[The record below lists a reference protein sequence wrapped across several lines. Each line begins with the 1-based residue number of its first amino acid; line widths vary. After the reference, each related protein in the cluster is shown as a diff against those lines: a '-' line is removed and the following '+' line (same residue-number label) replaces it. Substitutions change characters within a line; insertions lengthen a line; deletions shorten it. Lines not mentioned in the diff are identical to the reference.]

1 MKNRLIVIVS
11 ILFLI
16 LFLVVFMFIYNY
28 GFNKYN
34 NNEKIEVVLDK
45 CVDGDTVWL
54 SHEGVIKKYRL
65 LGIDTPEINDNLGDS
80 ASKYTCDMLN
90 NSKVIE
96 IEYDKVGYK
105 KDKYNRELVWVY
117 VDGELLQYKLLSAGL
132 ARVRYI
138 YANYLY
144 LEELYNKEEVAIDKR
159 LGIWEDYT
167 YEVFNDY
174 YTITFDY
181 LYKNKSVKVLKNS
194 IVGIIDNPYK
204 DGCTFVGWK
213 NGNYLF
219 DLSSKI
225 NKDYKLKASFDC
237 EEEL

>member
-1 MKNRLIVIVS
+1 MRNKLIVFVS
-11 ILFLI
+11 ILFLL
-16 LFLVVFMFIYNY
+16 LFLVIFIFIYNY

-34 NNEKIEVVLDK
+34 NNEKIEVVLDR

-54 SHEGVIKKYRL
+54 SEDGIIKKYRM
-65 LGIDTPEINDNLGDS
+65 LGIDTPEINDNLGNE
-80 ASKYTCDMLN
+80 ASDYTCDTLR
-90 NSKVIE
+90 NSKIIE

-105 KDKYNRELVWVY
+105 KDKYNRELVWIY
-117 VDGELLQYKLLSAGL
+117 VDGELLQYKLLSSGL
-132 ARVRYI
+132 ARVKYI

-144 LEELYNKEEVAIDKR
+144 LEGLYEKEDEAIEKR
-159 LGIWEDYT
+159 LGIWENYT
-167 YEVFNDY
+167 YDVFNDY

-181 LYKNKSVKVLKNS
+181 TYKNKSIKVLKNS
-194 IVGIIDNPYK
+194 IVGLIENPYK
-204 DGCTFVGWK
+204 SGCTFVGWK

-225 NKDYKLKASFDC
+225 NKDYKIKASFDC

>member
-1 MKNRLIVIVS
+1 MKNKKIIFIS

-16 LFLVVFMFIYNY
+16 LFLIIFIFIYNY
-28 GFNKYN
+28 GFSNFNKDERIKVSLN
-34 NNEKIEVVLDK
+34 R

-54 SHEGVIKKYRL
+54 NYNNDVKKFRL
-65 LGIDTPEINDNLGDS
+65 LGIDTPEVDESLGKD
-80 ASKYTCDMLN
+80 ASLYTCKLLSE
-90 NSKVIE
+90 SKTIE
-96 IEYDKVGYK
+96 IEYDKIGYK
-105 KDKYNRELVWVY
+105 RDKYNRELVWIF
-117 VDGELLQYKLLSAGL
+117 VDGELLQLKLLDLGF

-144 LEELYNKEEVAIDKR
+144 LESLYDSENNAIDNR
-159 LGIWEDYT
+159 VGIWSDYT
-167 YEVFNDY
+167 YHVFNDY

-181 LYKNKSVKVLKNS
+181 TYKNKSVKVLKNS
-194 IVGIIDNPYK
+194 MVGLIENPYK

-237 EEEL
+237 